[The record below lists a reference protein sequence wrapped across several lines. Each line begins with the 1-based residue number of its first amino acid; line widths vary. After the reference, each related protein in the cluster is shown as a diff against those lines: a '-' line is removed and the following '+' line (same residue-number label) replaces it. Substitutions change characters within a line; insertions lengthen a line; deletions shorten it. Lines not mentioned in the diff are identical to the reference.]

1 MKNSYWDNFKKKNLK
16 NYHFNQK
23 SKKKDYQ
30 YIGNILTDYKN
41 IDLLVDKIK
50 KTHKPYHAFKKAPGM
65 ASKEILQRIQSF
77 KDWGYTKNN
86 TIYYQIFSSEYE
98 EIFDKF
104 IKVTKLEKAT
114 SSIIIQYPGQTIPW
128 HYDTHITFYKMLEK
142 LKIKKNPIRYMVFLK
157 DWDWGHNFSVGSSIV
172 NKWKKG
178 DIITWDPKIFHT
190 GSNSGISPKITMNIT
205 GLINKKSIH
214 LNNKPKVYKI

>member
-1 MKNSYWDNFKKKNLK
+1 MQLTKNLKIMKNSYWDNFKKKNLK

-41 IDLLVDKIK
+41 IDLLVDKVK
-50 KTHKPYHAFKKAPGM
+50 KTHKPYHVFKKAPGM

-86 TIYYQIFSSEYE
+86 TIYYQIFSSEYK

-114 SSIIIQYPGQTIPW
+114 SSIIIQFPGQTIPW

-142 LKIKKNPIRYMVFLK
+142 L
-157 DWDWGHNFSVGSSIV
+157 
-172 NKWKKG
+172 
-178 DIITWDPKIFHT
+178 
-190 GSNSGISPKITMNIT
+190 
-205 GLINKKSIH
+205 
-214 LNNKPKVYKI
+214 